1 MTDHRPSFEDPSVER
16 EEQNTTPASG
26 VPVMAETLRPDE
38 TIPIDLDALQRFH
51 HTRRKGSLI
60 VIDGVPADLGSHL
73 LIDEAAVIGREPH
86 GLQLRDG
93 RISRRHALVERSAAG
108 KHLLHDLGSTN
119 GTLING
125 ARVAQPHELQDGDKV
140 FLGRTVIKFTLV
152 DETEATYLRR
162 MEQLA
167 GTDDLTG
174 LLAKHRFDS
183 LLEEAVRAAALLRR
197 PLAVLMLDLDGV
209 KRINDTHGH
218 HMGAHTIREVGR
230 LIGELVEGHGE
241 ACRFGGDEFCIFLPG
256 ASLARARALAELIC
270 ARVRE
275 GRYALNDC
283 VVQTTIS
290 GGVAVSGDDNE
301 AVAGLLHR
309 ADQALYRAKSA
320 GRDGVSE

>member
-1 MTDHRPSFEDPSVER
+1 MSEQRPSFESHPVES
-16 EEQNTTPASG
+16 EDQNTPPSG
-26 VPVMAETLRPDE
+26 APVMAETLRPDE
-38 TIPIDLDALQRFH
+38 TIPIDLDALHRFH

-60 VIDGVPADLGSHL
+60 VIDGVPADVGSHL
-73 LIDEAAVIGREPH
+73 LIEEAVVIGREPH

-108 KHLLHDLGSTN
+108 AHLLHDLGSTN

-125 ARVAQPHELQDGDKV
+125 TPLRQPHELQDGDKI

-183 LLEEAVRAAALLRR
+183 LLEEAVRAAGLLRR
-197 PLAVLMLDLDGV
+197 PLAVLMMDLDGV
-209 KRINDTHGH
+209 KLINDTHGH
-218 HMGAHTIREVGR
+218 HMGAHTIREVGHI
-230 LIGELVEGHGE
+230 IGELVSGVGE
-241 ACRFGGDEFCIFLPG
+241 ACRFGGDEFCVFLPG
-256 ASLARARALAELIC
+256 ASLVRARELAEAIC

-275 GRYALNDC
+275 GRYAVNEC

-290 GGVAVSGDDNE
+290 SGVAVSGDEQE
-301 AVAGLLHR
+301 AVAELLRR

-320 GRDGVSE
+320 GRDRVSE

>member
-1 MTDHRPSFEDPSVER
+1 MSEQRSTFADHPVVP
-16 EEQNTTPASG
+16 EEQNTPPSGAPAM
-26 VPVMAETLRPDE
+26 VETLRPDE
-38 TIPIDLDALQRFH
+38 TIPIDLAALQHYH
-51 HTRRKGSLI
+51 HARRKGSLI
-60 VIDGVPADLGSHL
+60 VIDGVPADVGSHL
-73 LIDEAAVIGREPH
+73 LIEEAVVIGRDPQ

-93 RISRRHALVERSAAG
+93 RSSRRHALVERTAAG
-108 KHLLHDLGSTN
+108 QHVVHDLGSTN
-119 GTLING
+119 GTLVNG
-125 ARVAQPHELQDGDKV
+125 LPLQQPYELHDGDKI

-197 PLAVLMLDLDGV
+197 PLAVLMMDLDGV
-209 KRINDTHGH
+209 KAINDTHGH
-218 HMGAHTIREVGR
+218 HMGAYTIREVGH
-230 LIGELVEGHGE
+230 LIGELASEVGE
-241 ACRFGGDEFCIFLPG
+241 ACRFGGDEYCVFMPG
-256 ASLARARALAELIC
+256 AALARARELAETIC

-275 GRYALNDC
+275 GRFTLNDC

-290 GGVAVSGDDNE
+290 IGVAVSGE
-301 AVAGLLHR
+301 AQEGPSELLQR

-320 GRDGVSE
+320 GRDRVSD